1 MVMFH
6 SYVSL
11 PEGTSLSSDDFAS
24 PLTPLLPHV
33 DHIDS
38 PPDGGLDRTF
48 GTPETP
54 GFTRKTTGI
63 FSADHFRV
71 ERVETFEMDMR

>member
-48 GTPETP
+48 GTPEIRVSP
-54 GFTRKTTGI
+54 GRRLG
-63 FSADHFRV
+63 FSQQIISG
-71 ERVETFEMDMR
+71 